1 MQPQT
6 ENKPHDK
13 GLSKIQIVLIYL
25 SVSTILLIG
34 VYNRWQVSASQ
45 AQQLAPAI
53 TNAITPSPTR
63 SVSET
68 AQTSSQLTDEETAA
82 QLRAL
87 EEEYEA
93 LLDERDRL
101 ARITAP
107 DDLEPME
114 NVQRQ
119 IDWLNAIPKEDK
131 TPELD
136 SALIKFAMGVIPLQ
150 ESFAIRPDDWQFI
163 EEQEFF
169 DAFYERLG
177 YDDPEFQ
184 EYFDNFTCTSSSCDA
199 SFTDLPEDVY
209 AKMQSDF
216 FLESNERLRNHP
228 TLSISIHFSPST
240 RLIKLS
246 VGRKK

>member
-1 MQPQT
+1 MQPNT
-6 ENKPHDK
+6 ETGPRDK
-13 GLSKIQIVLIYL
+13 GLSKRQILFIYL
-25 SVSTILLIG
+25 CVSTLLLIG
-34 VYNRWQVSASQ
+34 VYNRWQVGTYQ
-45 AQQLAPAI
+45 TQQVAPTATANI
-53 TNAITPSPTR
+53 APSSTNTA
-63 SVSET
+63 SET
-68 AQTSSQLTDEETAA
+68 VQASTRLTDEEAAA
-82 QLRAL
+82 QLQAL
-87 EEEYEA
+87 TEEYEA

-101 ARITAP
+101 ARNTSP
-107 DDLEPME
+107 NDLEPME

-119 IDWLNAIPKEDK
+119 LDWLNAIPKEEK

-136 SALIKFAMGVIPLQ
+136 SALLKFAMGVIPLQ

-169 DAFYERLG
+169 DAFYARLG
-177 YDDPEFQ
+177 YDESEFQ

-209 AKMQSDF
+209 AKMQSEF

-228 TLSISIHFSPST
+228 TLSISIRFSPST